1 MPVSLPAKACRI
13 SCSVGNS
20 SLSVS
25 TEKPNQKAWL
35 YVLDIFKK
43 KEHRVED
50 QSPDWSL
57 SISSQIRRSSSSEYP
72 SNSACC
78 HSVPSQGSSSSSESR
93 RDSLGS
99 MKE

>member
-1 MPVSLPAKACRI
+1 MPVILADKACRI

-25 TEKPNQKAWL
+25 TENPNQKAWL

-50 QSPDWSL
+50 QSPAWIL

-72 SNSACC
+72 SNSAAC
-78 HSVPSQGSSSSSESR
+78 QSSSSSGSG

-99 MKE
+99 MKG